1 MTTKR
6 WQEIHGLAEVARL
19 AEETRVAQWQ
29 RREAEIE
36 AAIARLDQGA
46 AYDPLADTPLRRAGA
61 DLRWEIWCD
70 ARRTA
75 LLAELAQVRYRKAA
89 ATETMR
95 HAARRTIATEAVLSE
110 ERKADARLRASRAER
125 EGRG

>member
-46 AYDPLADTPLRRAGA
+46 AVDPLADTPLRRAGA
-61 DLRWEIWCD
+61 DLRWELWCD

-75 LLAELAQVRYRKAA
+75 LLAELAQIRYRKAA
-89 ATETMR
+89 AAETMR
-95 HAARRTIATEAVLSE
+95 HAARRTIATEAVLRQ
-110 ERKADARLRASRAER
+110 ERKADARLQASRAER

>member
-29 RREAEIE
+29 RREAETE

-46 AYDPLADTPLRRAGA
+46 AVDPLADTPLRRAGA

-70 ARRTA
+70 ARRTV
-75 LLAELAQVRYRKAA
+75 LLAELAQIRYRKAA
-89 ATETMR
+89 AAETMR
-95 HAARRTIATEAVLSE
+95 HAARRTIATEAVLRQ
-110 ERKADARLRASRAER
+110 ERKADARQQASRAER